1 MTVITV
7 LATIVCVAALMP
19 ALAEVQRVRSERDN
33 PLRKLRVATRRNQVP
48 SASGSFVGSR

>member
-7 LATIVCVAALMP
+7 LATIVCVAVLMP
-19 ALAEVQRVRSERDN
+19 AVAEVQRVRSERDN